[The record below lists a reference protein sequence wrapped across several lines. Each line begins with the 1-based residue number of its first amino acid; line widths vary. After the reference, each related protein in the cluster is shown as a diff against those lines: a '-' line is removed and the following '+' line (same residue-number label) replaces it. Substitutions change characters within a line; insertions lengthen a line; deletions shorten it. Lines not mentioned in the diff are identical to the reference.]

1 MTTTEDTPATAQQ
14 EPTTIVAPAETLQ
27 EPTTIAPPAETQQE
41 PDTSAAPAE
50 TQQEPIPL
58 TAPVKILQEATSMA
72 TSAAALQKPDA
83 TAAPQEAAPE
93 KPTFVLPH
101 SPSILLPSPFPDVVF
116 NPALKAISEG
126 DIRHAENVEIYWHQ
140 VYTGDPACVP
150 SAIRN
155 AAGANEPGLTPEE
168 REYRICTAVNR
179 SWYADHKNMPR
190 EKVLAEWP
198 GLRRGLAD
206 ELGVADDEREI
217 YMALSARHDWQ
228 KLHTA
233 SVEIYERSYKAALYG
248 EPAPPLH
255 DILAP
260 LSPEYQEAAKT
271 VAAHADTEAR
281 MWRERHSGLIDELA
295 NGMVFFTAI
304 EDDFISAGD
313 ALGASPAL
321 LSAVDTL
328 ADMPAEE
335 RSLIIALAVHESKK
349 RRSENMGDDDESI
362 SSRVVRGLR
371 RGSAS
376 LGMGALQSLSNLGI
390 SAMNNLGKQLGISSM
405 QNAAAAWDKRMR
417 VLREVRHATQQ
428 QVIPLITPHS
438 TATEIYLLNAVESV
452 PAAIMAGSGVPGF
465 ATLTVA
471 GAGDSIA
478 EARLRS
484 PETPQEY
491 HLAAGVISGAVQA
504 SIFMGI
510 SRVGGNL
517 LEKNINNFMR
527 ARGQGMTAFSWAALN
542 SMAGMSAESVKLLLA
557 GKAAQASDLALHEL
571 AGQASGKASGIDWQQ
586 YGESLTDVETNMR
599 EYASLLPFLLIGSGR
614 LALRH
619 FRAPHNILGDGS
631 RLLEWGIAPEKVSQ
645 ILNERNIA
653 LKGEMLREALC
664 GSKVWSGPGFII
676 EAVKALRLLNS
687 DYFRGFSSPEVVRD
701 FLNLPAEAS
710 VIQRKDYGTRSPE
723 EMHNTPDHAKD
734 RYNYKGTRRSERF
747 KNAITLWDEWWTR
760 SHINSHSSRVQTGEW
775 QLIYG
780 ADTARYE
787 RMSRYL
793 KELNTAGD
801 KVPRR
806 MQPLGIYAPH
816 AEQERRALLQ
826 DRVAELQDLSYQFL
840 MNVNPL
846 ETMVGKDLSPERMRK
861 DAERTREEFLGNIGK
876 ALVNTG
882 LGTPREESLGQLCD
896 WFQGYYL
903 RKKYRENSRGA
914 RIDWIRAVPPDYLR
928 KMSEHAPQHEHR
940 AYAAY
945 PELLEAYRIFLGVR
959 ANTELLMDLLPMTE
973 DFQTALSRG
982 MSPAQA
988 YSYLAEREL
997 GYKAEHLKSFP
1008 AEQVA
1013 QSLNTTPMP
1022 EFTRLN
1028 EGRCNDFMQLTGTA
1042 IDAQEGDDGKTYY
1055 RLRRPNGE
1063 VSRWHENVV
1072 FAMNDVAANAALTFL
1087 PLGKN
1092 AGAHWVDM
1100 AHSGNVDLT
1109 QMPYAS
1115 DAEFSGYD
1123 RLCHQAMQDLT
1134 AHWLESAPYLQPG
1147 LRTERL
1153 RHRFAPNESY
1163 GTGLSPV
1170 YREEYAAGQPYLSF
1184 DAHTTAT
1191 PVGLATA
1198 RFYTFWH
1205 RQFNADI
1212 LPAAQA
1218 ADFLRSLGEPWLQE
1232 VQQLPA
1238 TTDKTAHHDAV
1249 ANLMARFSLQYF
1261 LAKLPKLPVPK
1272 SVKEWVGYAA
1282 FCPPVETADKMPDF
1296 IAMGKKHN
1304 GIMRYTNRRVAA
1316 ALREQIQHVAT
1327 LRQRYGD
1334 APLPHADIDTLMQR
1348 AMGLDT
1354 AGNAEQAWCY
1364 RYANGEALQVI
1375 SEPFLLLLRDPL
1387 KGWATMQNREQQQ
1400 LQEYLQP
1407 FLQNNPAPN
1416 AREGDSPITAALSN
1430 LDAVLR
1436 QYPQLHFMSPA
1447 GRQQER
1453 ILTLELPEIPLQ
1465 TEDLL
1470 AEPVYAEQGFPYA
1483 QRLKEAGE
1491 FRDFPLADY
1500 PELTTPEALHAMQ
1513 LQDILRAYPATM
1525 PYTAAEGI
1533 HWQGQAYGGK
1543 TGKAP
1548 AGLEQHK
1555 PTRPLV
1561 GIMRLLREAHEL
1573 CADKQAEFIDICG
1586 VPIPNLSPQE
1596 LDCADL
1602 RNITVYRQIL
1612 HGLRGRSITHLSRL
1626 MPGDLTAPDSRE
1638 RSPYVTEVRDGIYQG
1653 EHNTALQETDA
1664 PQAAMIPLQY
1674 YVHAMHRKYAERH
1687 MQDSFTRSIDHA
1699 LDSLATAV
1707 ENDPRFME
1715 HRFSGGISLPEVL
1728 MRLFE
1733 DSNFGGGVLGK
1744 QHLHELA
1751 PPALRLLRLAAD
1763 IISCVAAPRNAQA
1776 PQAIKALKRLQNT
1789 MQRMQKGK
1797 PQREIL
1803 QRLLMRGTQLLRE
1816 KIEENKP

>member
-1 MTTTEDTPATAQQ
+1 MTNTINTPATA
-14 EPTTIVAPAETLQ
+14 LQ
-27 EPTTIAPPAETQQE
+27 EPPAPIEETVSTVPPQAPTPIPPPLHPVQPPAPQ
-41 PDTSAAPAE
+41 PDDIIGPDGIS
-50 TQQEPIPL
+50 L
-58 TAPVKILQEATSMA
+58 TEAKRRHLESIRDTNVKTYWQNILVGN
-72 TSAAALQKPDA
+72 PR
-83 TAAPQEAAPE
+83 
-93 KPTFVLPH
+93 FV
-101 SPSILLPSPFPDVVF
+101 PDVVR
-116 NPALKAISEG
+116 E
-126 DIRHAENVEIYWHQ
+126 R
-140 VYTGDPACVP
+140 
-150 SAIRN
+150 
-155 AAGANEPGLTPEE
+155 AGANEEGLTREE
-168 REYRICTAVNR
+168 QEYRICTTVNR
-179 SWYADHKNMPR
+179 SWYADHKNEPR
-190 EKVLAEWP
+190 EKVLEEWP
-198 GLRRGLAD
+198 ELRRSLAQ
-206 ELGVADDEREI
+206 ELGVADNEREI
-217 YMALSARHDWQ
+217 YMALSARHDRS
-228 KLHTA
+228 KVDDSINMA
-233 SVEIYERSYKAALYG
+233 YSRSYQAALLG
-248 EPAPPLH
+248 EPPPDLQ
-255 DILAP
+255 DIISPLATDYHE
-260 LSPEYQEAAKT
+260 SIKTIAAYAT
-271 VAAHADTEAR
+271 TEAR
-281 MWRERHSGLIDELA
+281 AERERHAALFTKLA
-295 NGMVFFTAI
+295 NGMTVFTAI
-304 EDDFISAGD
+304 EDDFISAGQV
-313 ALGASPAL
+313 LGASPDL
-321 LSAVDTL
+321 LSAVDAL
-328 ADMPAEE
+328 ANLPKVE
-335 RSLIIALAVHESKK
+335 RQIVIALAVHESSK
-349 RRSENMGDDDESI
+349 RRSNSANNVNNEAL
-362 SSRVVRGLR
+362 SSRMVRGIR

-376 LGMGALQSLSNLGI
+376 LGMGVIQGISNLGI
-390 SAMNNLGKQLGISSM
+390 STLNNLGKDLGIDSM
-405 QNAAAAWDKRMR
+405 QATAKAWDKRMR

-428 QVIPLITPHS
+428 QVIPLTTPQ
-438 TATEIYLLNAVESV
+438 TAPMAALLLHAAEAT
-452 PAAIMAGSGVPGF
+452 PAAIVACSGTSGF
-465 ATLTVA
+465 AALTAA
-471 GAGDSIA
+471 GTGNSVA

-484 PETPQEY
+484 PETPQEA
-491 HLAAGVISGAVQA
+491 HMAAGVISGAVQA
-504 SIFMGI
+504 SIFMGV
-510 SRVGGNL
+510 SRLGGNL
-517 LEKNINNFMR
+517 LEKNINNFMK
-527 ARGQGMTAFSWAALN
+527 ARGQGLNAFSWASLN
-542 SMAGMSAESVKLLLA
+542 SMAGISAESVKLLLA
-557 GKAAQASDLALHEL
+557 GKVAHAADLGLHEL
-571 AGQASGKASGIDWQQ
+571 ASQATGKASGIDWQQ
-586 YGESLTDVETNMR
+586 YGESITDVETNIR
-599 EYASLLPFLLIGSGR
+599 EYASMLPFLLIGSGH

-619 FRAPHNILGDGS
+619 FRSPENLLGDGA
-631 RLLEWGIAPEKVSQ
+631 RLLEWGVPSEKVSQ

-653 LKGEMLREALC
+653 VKGEMLREAIA
-664 GSKVWSGPGFII
+664 GSTMWSGPGFII
-676 EAVKALRLLNS
+676 EAVKALRLLNT

-701 FLNLPAEAS
+701 FLKLPAEAS
-710 VIQRKDYGTRSPE
+710 IVQRKDYGARTPE

-734 RYNYKGTRRSERF
+734 RYNYKGSRRSERF

-760 SHINSHSSRVQTGEW
+760 SHINEHSSRIQTGEF
-775 QLIYG
+775 QLIFG
-780 ADTARYE
+780 ADSARYE

-793 KELNTAGD
+793 KELNSEAD

-846 ETMVGKDLSPERMRK
+846 ETMIGKDLSPERMRK

-876 ALVNTG
+876 ALVNVG
-882 LGTPREESLGQLCD
+882 LGAPKEAILGQLCD

-903 RKKYRENSRGA
+903 RKKYRENTRGA
-914 RIDWIRAVPPDYLR
+914 RIDWIRQVPPDYLR
-928 KMSEHAPQHEHR
+928 KMSEHAPQHEQR
-940 AYAAY
+940 TYAAY

-988 YSYLAEREL
+988 FSYLAEREL
-997 GYKAEHLKSFP
+997 GYKAAHLKSFP
-1008 AEQVA
+1008 SEPVA

-1028 EGRCNDFMQLTGTA
+1028 EERCNDFMQLTGTA
-1042 IDAQEGDDGKTYY
+1042 IDAQEGDDGKMYY

-1100 AHSGNVDLT
+1100 ARSGNVDLT
-1109 QMPYAS
+1109 QMPYAG

-1163 GTGLSPV
+1163 GSGLSPV
-1170 YREEYAAGQPYLSF
+1170 YTEEYAAGQPYLSF

-1212 LPAAQA
+1212 LPTAQA
-1218 ADFLRSLGEPWLQE
+1218 IDFLRNMGEPWQQE

-1238 TTDKTAHHDAV
+1238 ATNKAAHHDAV

-1261 LAKLPKLPVPK
+1261 LAKLPKLPVPQ

-1282 FCPPVETADKMPDF
+1282 FCPPVETADNIPDF
-1296 IAMGKKHN
+1296 ITMGKKHN
-1304 GIMRYTNRRVAA
+1304 GIMRYTNRRVAS
-1316 ALREQIQHVAT
+1316 ALRGQISQVAD
-1327 LRQRYGD
+1327 LRQRY
-1334 APLPHADIDTLMQR
+1334 ANTPLPDAEINALMQR
-1348 AMGLDT
+1348 AMGLDN

-1364 RYANGEALQVI
+1364 RYANGEALQML
-1375 SEPFLLLLRDPL
+1375 SEPFLLLLRAPL
-1387 KGWATMQNREQQQ
+1387 KGWQTLSKQEQEQ
-1400 LQEYLQP
+1400 LKTYLLP
-1407 FLQNNPAPN
+1407 FLQSHPAPN
-1416 AREGDSPITAALSN
+1416 EQEGASPVTAALNN
-1430 LDAVLR
+1430 LDAVLQR
-1436 QYPQLHFMSPA
+1436 HPQLHFMSPA

-1453 ILTLELPEIPLQ
+1453 ILTLELPEHPLQ

-1470 AEPVYAEQGFPYA
+1470 AEPVYAEQAFPYA
-1483 QRLKEAGE
+1483 QGLKEAGE

-1513 LQDILRAYPATM
+1513 LLDILRAYPATM
-1525 PYTAAEGI
+1525 PYTAPGGI
-1533 HWQGQAYGGK
+1533 QWQGVAYGGK
-1543 TGKAP
+1543 TGKVP

-1573 CADKQAEFIDICG
+1573 CTGKQAEFIDICG

-1612 HGLRGRSITHLSRL
+1612 HGLKGRSITHLSRL
-1626 MPGDLTAPDSRE
+1626 MPGDLTAADTRE
-1638 RSPYVTEVRDGIYQG
+1638 RSPYVTEVRDGVYLS
-1653 EHNTALQETDA
+1653 EHNTAVQETDA
-1664 PQAAMIPLQY
+1664 PHAAMVPLQH
-1674 YVHAMHRKYAERH
+1674 YVHAAHRKYSAKH
-1687 MQDSFTRSIDHA
+1687 LQDSFTRSIDHV
-1699 LDSLATAV
+1699 LDNLATAV

-1744 QHLHELA
+1744 QHLHEL
-1751 PPALRLLRLAAD
+1751 PPPTLRLLRLAAD